1 MSKHLVFTHSATEA
15 EVLHSSLVLL
25 GRVPWCWLLG
35 SGCSTIAWTLNPKL
49 AASQRSGVK
58 RRSCCSRA
66 RLRGPKL
73 THPANFHRKM
83 VAWLRSRSGAAPTP
97 MEMETVSAGVREL
110 RPGKKPRAEAA
121 GAALSVA

>member
-66 RLRGPKL
+66 RLRGPPPN
-73 THPANFHRKM
+73 TGTPNFHTLSQTFTGKVLSHR
-83 VAWLRSRSGAAPTP
+83 AHTGA
-97 MEMETVSAGVREL
+97 VIYVVGD
-110 RPGKKPRAEAA
+110 G
-121 GAALSVA
+121 